1 MLRDSRHAGQK
12 VCVGLPG
19 GAFADRAVDISIE
32 LGKLGLQE
40 VDMPVDGLE
49 HARLACETAA
59 VFLRHDHLDDLP
71 PARHQFAERQGFA
84 VGHAP
89 RGRADGL
96 GEVGDRGGVE
106 AIGLGELAGRP
117 GEVAHLTGI
126 DHRERQ
132 LRGGEGACDHRLVS
146 ACRLEHDQDRSQ
158 GAQALDKTL
167 KTFVVTRD
175 DEGLPARP
183 DADVEPILRHVDFD
197 KQIHLPSLH
206 MRARNAAPATVRDR
220 GIGGWGA
227 MLRSGLVNPRSVRAP
242 IRRRDAPP

>member
-1 MLRDSRHAGQK
+1 
-12 VCVGLPG
+12 
-19 GAFADRAVDISIE
+19 
-32 LGKLGLQE
+32 
-40 VDMPVDGLE
+40 MPVDGLE

-126 DHRERQ
+126 DHRESRQ

-146 ACRLEHDQDRSQ
+146 ACRLERDQDRSQ

-175 DEGLPARP
+175 DEGLPLSQTP
-183 DADVEPILRHVDFD
+183 
-197 KQIHLPSLH
+197 
-206 MRARNAAPATVRDR
+206 T
-220 GIGGWGA
+220 
-227 MLRSGLVNPRSVRAP
+227 
-242 IRRRDAPP
+242 

>member
-1 MLRDSRHAGQK
+1 
-12 VCVGLPG
+12 
-19 GAFADRAVDISIE
+19 
-32 LGKLGLQE
+32 
-40 VDMPVDGLE
+40 MPVDGLE
-49 HARLACETAA
+49 HARLAGETAA

-146 ACRLEHDQDRSQ
+146 ACRLERDQDRSQ

-175 DEGLPARP
+175 DEVLPLGRTQTSSRSFDTSISINKSISRPCTCGLATRP
-183 DADVEPILRHVDFD
+183 RRLFGIVE
-197 KQIHLPSLH
+197 
-206 MRARNAAPATVRDR
+206 
-220 GIGGWGA
+220 
-227 MLRSGLVNPRSVRAP
+227 
-242 IRRRDAPP
+242 